1 MSVDLSTINAQTKAL
16 ASSSSAT
23 KLNST
28 AFEAKKSLNVKEK
41 SILLDADKKVAGILA
56 VSQGADEV
64 NQTLIDAMESIGE
77 IQGDVP
83 GLETDLVPE
92 IDSTKASKLTLITEE
107 NSNSFTENS
116 SIVKGNLNKVVTMSS
131 PQAVADALANTL
143 GKTVA
148 EVQSAVKT
156 LAQGEDQ
163 SATSK
168 LDQQVTEGI
177 SAASGFLADLN
188 SALGAFANLVGSRTN
203 DLLADIGVKLD
214 RNVINTLREMIDFQD
229 TSLELT
235 LDEAVQLLNN
245 GDYNTLISKGSASRR
260 VDQQTFEAKLN
271 ALTLDPAKN
280 IIDTTSSSAVV
291 RKSIPSYTIGSNN
304 NTWSGETTPITQ
316 EQFSYIDSYD
326 ELEAE
331 LRATQRDITEF
342 VAHWSGT
349 YINQDIGAEEIHS
362 WHTDRGF
369 SGCGYHLIIR
379 RDGRLQRGR
388 PLDKRGAHSAAYGH
402 NTYSIGVCLVG
413 GYNCP
418 SNTRNPDKYI
428 SGDSINPEQMKT
440 FAMFCKAFYA
450 AFPAGQAYGHVDT
463 SDKGKVDPG
472 FDVQEYVFEKFG
484 KVNVN
489 IDGTKAALSPSQIAA
504 GRGRA

>member
-1 MSVDLSTINAQTKAL
+1 MSIDLNTINAQMGAL
-16 ASSSSAT
+16 ANSSSVKKLAETASEAT
-23 KLNST
+23 
-28 AFEAKKSLNVKEK
+28 KSLNIKEK
-41 SILLDADKKVAGILA
+41 SILLKADEKVAGVLA
-56 VSQGADEV
+56 VSQGSDEV

-83 GLETDLVPE
+83 GLEQDLVPE

-107 NSNSFTENS
+107 DQNEFVEETA
-116 SIVKGNLNKVVTMSS
+116 IVKGNLNKVVTMGS
-131 PQAVADALANTL
+131 PQAVADALATAL
-143 GKTVA
+143 DKPVS
-148 EVQSAVKT
+148 EVQSSVKT
-156 LAQGEDQ
+156 LAQGSDQ
-163 SATSK
+163 SATGK
-168 LDQQVTEGI
+168 LDQQVLQGI
-177 SAASGFLADLN
+177 AGASGFLADLN
-188 SALGAFANLVGSRTN
+188 SALGSFANILGSRTN
-203 DLLADIGVKLD
+203 DLLADIGIKID
-214 RNVINTLREMIDFQD
+214 TSIINTLREVIDFQNTNID
-229 TSLELT
+229 LT
-235 LDEAVQLLNN
+235 LDEAVNLLNQ
-245 GDYNTLISKGSASRR
+245 GDYNSLISRGSVARK
-260 VDQQTFEAKLN
+260 VDQEFFEKKIN
-271 ALTLDPAKN
+271 SLTLDPAQN
-280 IIDTTSSSAVV
+280 ISNTGISSAVV
-291 RKSIPSYTIGSNN
+291 KKAVPSYTIGSNN
-304 NTWSGETTPITQ
+304 NTWSGESTPITQ

-331 LRATQRDITEF
+331 LRAITRDVTEF

-362 WHTDRGF
+362 WHTARGY

-388 PLDKRGAHSAAYGH
+388 PLEKRGAHSRAYGH

-463 SDKGKVDPG
+463 SDKGKLDPG

-489 IDGTKAALSPSQIAA
+489 TDGKQAALSPTQLAS